1 MIIFHVEDID
11 FQLLNVQK
19 IKRWIRS
26 IIEAE
31 GFKLKEINYI
41 FCSDEYLHK
50 INLEYLDHDTLTDI
64 ITFDNSDEEDKIEG
78 DIFVSIE
85 RVKDNANDLGVS
97 FEEEIKRVLA
107 HGVLHLCGYFD
118 ETDEQEA
125 EMRDKENHY
134 LATFQ

>member
-26 IIEAE
+26 IVEAE

-50 INLEYLDHDTLTDI
+50 INVEYLDHDTLTDI

-85 RVKDNANDLGVS
+85 RVQDNANDLDVS

-107 HGVLHLCGYFD
+107 HGVLHLCGYLD

-134 LATFQ
+134 LRLFQ

>member
-1 MIIFHVEDID
+1 MIFFHVEDID

-31 GFKLKEINYI
+31 GFKMKTINYI

-50 INLEYLDHDTLTDI
+50 LNLEYLDHDTLTDI

-107 HGVLHLCGYFD
+107 HGVLHLCGYSD

-125 EMRDKENHY
+125 EMRAKENYY
-134 LATFQ
+134 LGLF